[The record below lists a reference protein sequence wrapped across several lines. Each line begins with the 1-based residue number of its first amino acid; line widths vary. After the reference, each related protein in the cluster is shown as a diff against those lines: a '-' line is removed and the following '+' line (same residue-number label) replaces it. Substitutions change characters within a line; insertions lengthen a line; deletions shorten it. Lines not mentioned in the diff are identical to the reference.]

1 MTPEATVDEFIRRV
15 VAVDLQGAAAL
26 VSDDLVYDN
35 VPVGPTH
42 GPDGLVEFLTGMT
55 AGIDEVEFV
64 IHRQTAKGNVVMN
77 ERTDRFR
84 LGETWID
91 LPVAGVFEVDGDGKI
106 SLWRD
111 FFDAATFFDQ
121 LTAATT
127 PPG

>member
-1 MTPEATVDEFIRRV
+1 MTPEETVDEFIRRV
-15 VAVDLQGAAAL
+15 VAIDLAGAAAL
-26 VSDDLVYDN
+26 VSDDLEYDN

-55 AGIDEVEFV
+55 AGVDEVEFV
-64 IHRQTAKGNVVMN
+64 VHRQVASGNLVMN

-84 LGETWID
+84 LGDIWID
-91 LPVAGVFEVDGDGKI
+91 LPVAGVFEVNAEGRI

-127 PPG
+127 PS